1 MEKHP
6 RMTRERYPMP
16 DFIRHALAADNLTA
30 AYDARPP
37 YQRNDYVGW
46 ITRAKLPETQQ
57 KRLAQMLDE
66 LAKGDAYMRMAYRAK
81 NQNK

>member
-1 MEKHP
+1 MVEKPTRRP
-6 RMTRERYPMP
+6 RWPMP
-16 DFIRHALAADNLTA
+16 SFVLDALATTGLTA

-46 ITRAKLPETQQ
+46 ISRAAKPETQQ

-66 LAKGDAYMRMAYRAK
+66 LKAGDRYMKMAYK
-81 NQNK
+81 GKPSGD